1 MRYQQLIENKSIV
14 YHGDSIGTTALQAK
28 WMMHD
33 TSNNQEGVGIY
44 FTPDIN
50 VATNYGPKVSAIDLS
65 GLTIEN
71 SRSPVENII
80 DDENAIALI
89 TYLSQNNDDFW
100 YIYSDYGIEVAE
112 PEDVEEY
119 HSEELYQHMRT
130 QMARDWQLELTQA
143 SDVITFVTAWNKFIP
158 IDGIFERETMFYAII
173 NTDIVATP
181 VNNRNPNET

>member
-1 MRYQQLIENKSIV
+1 MRYNQLVENKSIV
-14 YHGDSIGTTALQAK
+14 YHGDNEGTTVLQAK

-50 VATNYGPKVSAIDLS
+50 VATNYGAKVSSIDLT
-65 GLTIEN
+65 GLKIVN
-71 SRSPVENII
+71 SRMATESVVS
-80 DDENAIALI
+80 DEQGTAL
-89 TYLSQNNDDFW
+89 TRYLSENNEDFW

-119 HSEELYQHMRT
+119 HHEMLYDKMKTSEIRYWQMEL
-130 QMARDWQLELTQA
+130 AQA
-143 SDVITFVTAWNKFIP
+143 ADVITLVTGWNKFIN
-158 IDGIFERETMFYAII
+158 IDALLDRPSMFYAVI

-181 VNNRNPNET
+181 VNDRKTNET